1 MKKLSILFVAVLALG
16 ISFVSCSKDD
26 DNEAPGAIEGKWNYS
41 KIQTTAAGINSPEID
56 YPNTPGC
63 SKDFIEL
70 KTGGVANEGTYESAK
85 CELNLD
91 VTTWKKDG
99 NKLTIV
105 GDEVYEIVS
114 VTNTTLKLKYSYT
127 ESGQTF
133 AFTIILVRA

>member
-1 MKKLSILFVAVLALG
+1 MKKLSVLFVAVLALG

-26 DNEAPGAIEGKWNYS
+26 DNEAAGAIEGKWNYS
-41 KIQTTAAGINSPEID
+41 KIQTTAAGQTSPEID

-63 SKDFIEL
+63 NKDYIEL
-70 KTGGVANEGTYESAK
+70 KTGGVANGGTYEGTK
-85 CELNLD
+85 CELDLD

-127 ESGQTF
+127 EAGQTF
-133 AFTIILVRA
+133 SFTIILLRA